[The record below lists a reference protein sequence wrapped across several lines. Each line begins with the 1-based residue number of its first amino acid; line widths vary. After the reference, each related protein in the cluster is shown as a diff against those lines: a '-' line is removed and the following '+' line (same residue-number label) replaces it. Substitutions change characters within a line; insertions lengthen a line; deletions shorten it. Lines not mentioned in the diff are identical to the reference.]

1 MRWLTFVICAVVF
14 VTLQV
19 TIAPRVEYLGA
30 RADWILVLAVFYA
43 LNGRS
48 IDVLIGAWI
57 LGAVA
62 DLFTIERFGVLAL
75 SYALAAMLVYGVRE
89 YLFREHPLTQFCV
102 TFAACLAIHI
112 GLVIYRFGV
121 FGLSSGSLGELARE
135 PLLASL
141 YTGLSALPVHFVL
154 LRMHGL
160 LGIMP
165 ARLHRRR
172 SAAGKSRGHA

>member
-1 MRWLTFVICAVVF
+1 MRWLTFVICAVAV

-30 RADWILVLAVFYA
+30 RPDWILVLAVFFA

-48 IDVLIGAWI
+48 VDVLIGAWV
-57 LGAVA
+57 LGATA
-62 DLFTIERFGVLAL
+62 DLFTVERFGLLAL
-75 SYALAAMLVYGVRE
+75 SYALAALLVYGVRE
-89 YLFREHPLTQFCV
+89 YLFREHPLTQFSV

-121 FGLSSGSLGELARE
+121 FGLSSGSLGVLARE

-154 LRMHGL
+154 LRLHGL
-160 LGIMP
+160 LGVMP
-165 ARLHRRR
+165 ARIRRRR
-172 SAAGKSRGHA
+172 SAGGRSRGFV